1 MMSGDIDSIYYTWH
15 RDLHSFDM
23 YLTYKDGHK
32 NKNNQWKIKFVGKDF
47 LVRRIHMQRL
57 LEKL

>member
-1 MMSGDIDSIYYTWH
+1 MMNGDIDSVYYTWH

-32 NKNNQWKIKFVGKDF
+32 NKNDQWKIKFVGKDF
-47 LVRRIHMQRL
+47 
-57 LEKL
+57 